1 MSINKYSTYQKLL
14 SAALALCLILLLF
27 GCQEKRGSQPTSL
40 PATEVERLS
49 KLCRVWGYVK
59 YTHPAF
65 LLGERDWDEELLA
78 LIPQVRELETHE
90 EVNALLHEWFTGL
103 GEIDYGNCEPVAF
116 WAEAAE
122 EDKVVIADTSWTT
135 DAGYL
140 GEELAGD
147 LGKLGEVPHIK
158 VSTAPVQYITANLL
172 SEVTGPIFRENDLKD
187 MDHSDVRFRLLGL
200 FRLWNA
206 VEYYFPYHNLLEKDW
221 VSTLDEFIPRMLAG
235 GEGLPD
241 GFTPG
246 MLALM
251 GGEDLQSYA
260 AAITAL
266 LVRMNDFHVG
276 FGILG
281 TTYAPVPVMEA
292 EGKLVVSGTAE
303 GCPLL
308 PGDVILEV
316 NGRDVYAFAETLKEY
331 LPYSRDEVYLS
342 RNRVHILSL
351 AGDGK
356 AQLEV
361 SVLREG
367 REETFPCT
375 WVSAEEAPSVTY
387 AQPQEVYE
395 ILEGNIGL
403 VNPALLSTANQ
414 YGVMEE
420 LRDTDGLVI
429 DLRQYPNLFPKTF
442 PAYFVPESTPAFIHL
457 NPSQAAPGAYIKTVS
472 NVGCLPEDRERGVYY
487 YDKPAV
493 VLVDEF
499 SQSGSEWMAWAV
511 GKGEHVVLMGG
522 NTSGALDGIT
532 NLSIPGYFAYQF
544 TAIGAYTDDGGQIQ
558 RTGLTPDIPVSRTIQ
573 GVTEGRDELME
584 AAIEYIQN
592 QSIK

>member
-1 MSINKYSTYQKLL
+1 M
-14 SAALALCLILLLF
+14 
-27 GCQEKRGSQPTSL
+27 
-40 PATEVERLS
+40 
-49 KLCRVWGYVK
+49 
-59 YTHPAF
+59 
-65 LLGERDWDEELLA
+65 
-78 LIPQVRELETHE
+78 
-90 EVNALLHEWFTGL
+90 
-103 GEIDYGNCEPVAF
+103 
-116 WAEAAE
+116 
-122 EDKVVIADTSWTT
+122 VITDTSWTT

-158 VSTAPVQYITANLL
+158 VSTAPVQYITVNLL

-457 NPSQAAPGAYIKTVS
+457 KPSQAVPGVYIKTVS

-573 GVTEGRDELME
+573 GIREGRDELME
-584 AAIEYIQN
+584 AAVEYIQN

>member
-1 MSINKYSTYQKLL
+1 M
-14 SAALALCLILLLF
+14 
-27 GCQEKRGSQPTSL
+27 
-40 PATEVERLS
+40 
-49 KLCRVWGYVK
+49 
-59 YTHPAF
+59 
-65 LLGERDWDEELLA
+65 
-78 LIPQVRELETHE
+78 
-90 EVNALLHEWFTGL
+90 
-103 GEIDYGNCEPVAF
+103 
-116 WAEAAE
+116 
-122 EDKVVIADTSWTT
+122 
-135 DAGYL
+135 
-140 GEELAGD
+140 
-147 LGKLGEVPHIK
+147 
-158 VSTAPVQYITANLL
+158 
-172 SEVTGPIFRENDLKD
+172 
-187 MDHSDVRFRLLGL
+187 
-200 FRLWNA
+200 
-206 VEYYFPYHNLLEKDW
+206 
-221 VSTLDEFIPRMLAG
+221 
-235 GEGLPD
+235 
-241 GFTPG
+241 
-246 MLALM
+246 
-251 GGEDLQSYA
+251 
-260 AAITAL
+260 
-266 LVRMNDFHVG
+266 
-276 FGILG
+276 
-281 TTYAPVPVMEA
+281 
-292 EGKLVVSGTAE
+292 
-303 GCPLL
+303 
-308 PGDVILEV
+308 
-316 NGRDVYAFAETLKEY
+316 
-331 LPYSRDEVYLS
+331 PYSRDEVYLS

-351 AGDGK
+351 AGDSK

-403 VNPALLSTANQ
+403 VNPALLSMANQ

-487 YDKPAV
+487 YDKPVV

-522 NTSGALDGIT
+522 NTAGALDGIT

-584 AAIEYIQN
+584 AAVEYIQN

>member
-1 MSINKYSTYQKLL
+1 MNQVKERIRLL
-14 SAALALCLILLLF
+14 RARMEERGIDAYLVPTADYHESEYVDGHFACRRYITGFTGSAGTALITRDWAGVWTDGRYFVQAAAELKDSGVTLMKM
-27 GCQEKRGSQPTSL
+27 GVSGVPTLEEYVEQSL
-40 PATEVERLS
+40 PDQVVLGFDG
-49 KLCRVWGYVK
+49 RV
-59 YTHPAF
+59 
-65 LLGERDWDEELLA
+65 
-78 LIPQVRELETHE
+78 I
-90 EVNALLHEWFTGL
+90 NAR
-103 GEIDYGNCEPVAF
+103 
-116 WAEAAE
+116 
-122 EDKVVIADTSWTT
+122 
-135 DAGYL
+135 L

-158 VSTAPVQYITANLL
+158 VSTAPVQYITVNLL

-457 NPSQAAPGAYIKTVS
+457 KPSQAVPGVYIKTVS

-573 GVTEGRDELME
+573 GIREGRDELME
-584 AAIEYIQN
+584 AAVEYIQN

>member
-1 MSINKYSTYQKLL
+1 MKQQKKASIRLL
-14 SAALALCLILLLF
+14 AAALAVCLLLPLV
-27 GCQEKRGSQPTSL
+27 GCGGREPQ

-65 LLGERDWDEELLA
+65 LLGQKDWDEELLA

-90 EVNALLHEWFTGL
+90 EVNALLHEWFAGL

-122 EDKVVIADTSWTT
+122 EDKVVITDTSWTT

-158 VSTAPVQYITANLL
+158 VSTTPVQYKTSKYL

-187 MDHSDVRFRLLGL
+187 MDYSDVRFRLLGL

-246 MLALM
+246 ALALM
-251 GGEDLQSYA
+251 GGEDFQSYV

-266 LVRMNDFHVG
+266 LVRMNDFHVVG
-276 FGILG
+276 GLLG
-281 TTYAPVPVMEA
+281 MTYAPIPVMEA
-292 EGKLVVSGTAE
+292 EGKLVVFGTAE

-308 PGDVILEV
+308 PGDVIQEV
-316 NGRDVYAFAETLKEY
+316 NGRDIYEFAETVKEY

-342 RNRVHILSL
+342 RNGAFILSL
-351 AGDGK
+351 AGDNK
-356 AQLEV
+356 SEIEV
-361 SVLREG
+361 TVLRDG
-367 REETFPCT
+367 KEETFFCAC
-375 WVSAEEAPSVTY
+375 VSVEESPFIPY

-487 YDKPAV
+487 YDKPVV
-493 VLVDEF
+493 VLMDEF
-499 SQSGSEWMAWAV
+499 SQSGSEWMAWAI

-522 NTSGALDGIT
+522 NTAGALDGMAK
-532 NLSIPGYFAYQF
+532 LSIPGHFVDHF

-573 GVTEGRDELME
+573 GIREGRDELME
-584 AAIEYIQN
+584 AAVEYIQN